1 MNIINRTNNPAI
13 AADITAVTVNVYK
26 AKDLLGGLIVG
37 CIGVGCIGV
46 GCIGVGCIGV
56 GCIGEGCIGVGC
68 IGEGDGRRG
77 HLFLHSD
84 RLDMVLV

>member
-46 GCIGVGCIGV
+46 GCIGVGCIG
-56 GCIGEGCIGVGC
+56 EGCIGVGC